1 VSGPTAAP
9 PRRGRTSRRLAAA
22 ERDNRIR
29 AAAPIAASTRG
40 RRSLTHRG
48 VGHRGRSWLALSLV
62 LVMFGA
68 ATYQLVRIQTV
79 DAATYST
86 KAAQQQGR
94 TIALPASRGTIYDRN
109 GTPLAFTVQ
118 GRALAA
124 WPGLF
129 TSDAQR
135 RAVADIVGKALAPAV
150 TADEVFTKLT
160 DGKSKYVYLA
170 RGLMPAQAEALQ
182 SAILDVVKPADRSP
196 ITLERQDLREYPQG
210 DTTQTIVGTTGWEGH
225 GAGGIEIKFDSLL
238 SGVDGERTVDVDSQG
253 RAIPGTQRAETP
265 AVDGG
270 DVTLTLDADLQYT
283 VTEMLK
289 KAVTTSGAKGGMALV
304 RSVHSPDV
312 LAMTAY
318 YQGKTPAEVG
328 NMPVTSPFEPGS
340 VMKAV
345 VFGAALDQGLI
356 TPDTHYAVS
365 ETITMGGHVIHD
377 AWPHSRVGMSATGI
391 LAKSSNVGT
400 LMIAQQVG
408 QDAFAAELGKYGLG
422 QPTGI
427 QLPADSGGVVP
438 PQSQWS
444 ATSFANL
451 PLGQGLSVTMVQL
464 ADMYQGI
471 ANGGVRIPP
480 SIIASTSK
488 GGVTTPTPER
498 PPVRQLSAAASNTL
512 LDMLRG
518 TVQSGDMMHHG
529 TAPAA
534 ALTGYQVA
542 GKTGTAQQVDPSCGC
557 YSKTKVTATFAGI
570 VPADNPALVITVM
583 LDAPRGGAEGGGVA
597 APLFKDIAAY
607 ALRAFDIPPSKTE
620 APIYDL
626 YLNMGE

>member
-1 VSGPTAAP
+1 
-9 PRRGRTSRRLAAA
+9 
-22 ERDNRIR
+22 
-29 AAAPIAASTRG
+29 
-40 RRSLTHRG
+40 
-48 VGHRGRSWLALSLV
+48 
-62 LVMFGA
+62 
-68 ATYQLVRIQTV
+68 
-79 DAATYST
+79 
-86 KAAQQQGR
+86 
-94 TIALPASRGTIYDRN
+94 
-109 GTPLAFTVQ
+109 
-118 GRALAA
+118 
-124 WPGLF
+124 
-129 TSDAQR
+129 
-135 RAVADIVGKALAPAV
+135 
-150 TADEVFTKLT
+150 
-160 DGKSKYVYLA
+160 
-170 RGLMPAQAEALQ
+170 
-182 SAILDVVKPADRSP
+182 
-196 ITLERQDLREYPQG
+196 
-210 DTTQTIVGTTGWEGH
+210 
-225 GAGGIEIKFDSLL
+225 
-238 SGVDGERTVDVDSQG
+238 
-253 RAIPGTQRAETP
+253 
-265 AVDGG
+265 
-270 DVTLTLDADLQYT
+270 
-283 VTEMLK
+283 
-289 KAVTTSGAKGGMALV
+289 
-304 RSVHSPDV
+304 
-312 LAMTAY
+312 
-318 YQGKTPAEVG
+318 
-328 NMPVTSPFEPGS
+328 MPVTSPFEPGS

-356 TPDTHYAVS
+356 TPDTHYAVP

-377 AWPHSRVGMSATGI
+377 AWSHSRVGMSATGI

-408 QDAFAAELGKYGLG
+408 QDAFAAELNKYGLG
-422 QPTGI
+422 RPSGI
-427 QLPADSGGVVP
+427 QLPADSAGVVP

-570 VPADNPALVITVM
+570 VPADNPAFVITVM
-583 LDAPRGGAEGGGVA
+583 LDAPRGGAEAGGVA
-597 APLFKDIAAY
+597 APLFKDIAAD